1 MIADVK
7 RSNIKNSTIK
17 RHGWPILVILLFIIA
32 SYVIISSEYNW
43 AHGDAGVYAR
53 SARILYETNK
63 IDVTYSASSLI
74 GQLLFSNIFCHILG
88 FRLKTLHISVF
99 AVNFLSLVALYLL
112 LSELGLNRFLAVCG
126 SLTLFVNPISLKMID
141 WYMTEPFFMFYLIA
155 SILFFIKG
163 LREDKYLFL
172 YLGGIFGVL
181 AVLTR
186 QHAVSLS
193 VALVLLCLIYRKSL
207 KKGTLIHTLIASA
220 LPIFSIG
227 LFYVYLFWN
236 KGIHSD
242 VPYTAAAS
250 GNLAAMKSF
259 LNPLTLFSRLY
270 FDSLFSLHY
279 SVVYLAPLF
288 ATFAICLLIN
298 PKRIRELR
306 LNFPISLVSLLLVS
320 IGTMILYIRDNRLM
334 PYIPSI
340 FSIGGLPRIF
350 GHQIISPE
358 QAPFILTGLTWAGAI
373 IILIKILEYFCL
385 HKENDYSLEKM
396 AGAALSARVAPSAPV
411 KDKKGHKSE
420 KPEKEKPAERKDDKS
435 SKNIQ
440 RPNKQPDLGIRFF
453 YFWGIAYLAV
463 AIFLGLQYDRYILP
477 ISIFMIYVL
486 LSHFPWIGEQ
496 KKTLIIVL
504 VLVYSHFIFE
514 IASYRLFLNLQWDAG
529 ESLISEKV
537 PPCAING
544 GLGFNHFY
552 NFDCITEGYKNIRVA
567 RPINWYKFHPLAEF
581 FVVGD
586 SELENKIPGLTVY
599 RTFTQERLF
608 GLLKGKCY
616 IYKRRE
622 GFRDPVWI

>member
-1 MIADVK
+1 MLADVK
-7 RSNIKNSTIK
+7 RSNIKRPDIK
-17 RHGWPILVILLFIIA
+17 RHGWPIIILLLFIIV
-32 SYVIISSEYNW
+32 SYFIISSEYNW
-43 AHGDAGVYAR
+43 VHGDAGVYAR
-53 SARILYETNK
+53 SAKILYETNK
-63 IDVTYSASSLI
+63 IDITYSASSLI

-99 AVNFLSLVALYLL
+99 AVNFLSLVALYFL

-193 VALVLLCLIYRKSL
+193 IALGVLCLIYRKSL
-207 KKGTLIHTLIASA
+207 KKGTLIHTLVASA
-220 LPIFSIG
+220 LPILSIG
-227 LFYVYLFWN
+227 MFYLFLFWS
-236 KGIHSD
+236 KRIQSD
-242 VPYTAAAS
+242 VPYTVAVA
-250 GNLAAMKSF
+250 GNLAAIKSF

-270 FDSLFSLHY
+270 FDSLFFLHY
-279 SVVYLAPLF
+279 SVAYLAPLF
-288 ATFAICLLIN
+288 ATFAISLLIS
-298 PKRIRELR
+298 PKRIKGLH

-320 IGTMILYIRDNRLM
+320 IGTMFLYIKDNRLM

-340 FSIGGLPRIF
+340 FSIGAIRVF
-350 GHQIISPE
+350 GYQVISSE

-373 IILIKILEYFCL
+373 IILIKVLEYFCL
-385 HKENDYSLEKM
+385 HKENNHHSEE
-396 AGAALSARVAPSAPV
+396 R
-411 KDKKGHKSE
+411 DKKGHKSE
-420 KPEKEKPAERKDDKS
+420 MLAADRKGDKS
-435 SKNIQ
+435 GKSIRQLK
-440 RPNKQPDLGIRFF
+440 PNEQPDLGIRFF
-453 YFWGIAYLAV
+453 YFWGIAYLSV
-463 AIFLGLQYDRYILP
+463 AILLGLQYDRYILP
-477 ISIFMIYVL
+477 ISIFMIYIL

-496 KKTLIIVL
+496 KKTLIVIL
-504 VLVYSHFIFE
+504 VLIYSHAIFQ
-514 IASYRLFLNLQWDAG
+514 IASYRLFLNVQWDAG

-537 PPCAING
+537 SPCGING

-552 NFDCITEGYKNIRVA
+552 NFDCITSVYKDIRVG
-567 RPINWYKFHPLAEF
+567 RPINWYKFHPLAEY

-586 SELENKIPGLTVY
+586 SDLENKVPGLMLY

-608 GLLKGKCY
+608 GLLKGTSY

-622 GFRDPVWI
+622 GFREPVWI